1 MGIELVSRDF
11 DMDSPSPFR
20 KIDVVSLVPV
30 HKVPNYDKK
39 DGTSFFSFS
48 LKWWSLFV
56 SSFELFF
63 INSLQQA
70 ACSSADGRQLLESS
84 KTALDKGK
92 LEDAVTYGTKVLL
105 KYILLLC
112 DLLVRYSSNHTDGNH
127 SAWVLIIDIHV
138 QIHTYHMFILK
149 FMSRFKGWIWIWV
162 YIEQVICN
170 IAL

>member
-11 DMDSPSPFR
+11 DMDSPSPFQ

-92 LEDAVTYGTKVLL
+92 LEDAVTYGTKVL
-105 KYILLLC
+105 YP
-112 DLLVRYSSNHTDGNH
+112 SSMLSVSKVFQQPYRWQSFSLG
-127 SAWVLIIDIHV
+127 ID
-138 QIHTYHMFILK
+138 
-149 FMSRFKGWIWIWV
+149 
-162 YIEQVICN
+162 N
-170 IAL
+170 